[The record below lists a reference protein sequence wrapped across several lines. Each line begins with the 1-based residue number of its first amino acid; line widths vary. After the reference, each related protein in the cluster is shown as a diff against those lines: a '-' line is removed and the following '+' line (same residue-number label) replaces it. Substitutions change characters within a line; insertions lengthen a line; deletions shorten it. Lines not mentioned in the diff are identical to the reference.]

1 MKSRSWAMLFAGLI
15 AALLLL
21 WKLLPGSGGNTV
33 GVYQDGDL
41 VKTIYLP
48 HTGETETFEVFG
60 TAGGNTIEV
69 SKDGVRVVSAGC
81 PDQVCAWSW
90 GIRHGAV
97 HLPAEPAGHP
107 VPGGCEDGRCGR
119 GRRGKEPAMKKLRKL
134 TLAAL
139 LTAAGLVVFVIEAQ
153 LPPLAAIPGIK
164 PGLSNVFTMLTLFW
178 VGPSWALGTMFVRV
192 SLGCLLTGQTM
203 AFFYSLSGGLLAF
216 FIMWALKKPLGEE
229 KLWVLSAFGAMGH
242 NLGQM
247 AAALFITRTTA
258 LLYYLPVLM
267 VSAIGTGIFTGLCAQ
282 LVSRRARRAG
292 FLSK

>member
-1 MKSRSWAMLFAGLI
+1 
-15 AALLLL
+15 
-21 WKLLPGSGGNTV
+21 
-33 GVYQDGDL
+33 
-41 VKTIYLP
+41 
-48 HTGETETFEVFG
+48 
-60 TAGGNTIEV
+60 
-69 SKDGVRVVSAGC
+69 
-81 PDQVCAWSW
+81 
-90 GIRHGAV
+90 
-97 HLPAEPAGHP
+97 
-107 VPGGCEDGRCGR
+107 
-119 GRRGKEPAMKKLRKL
+119 MKKLRKL

-153 LPPLAAIPGIK
+153 LPPLTAIPGIK

-178 VGPSWALGTMFVRV
+178 VGPSWAL
-192 SLGCLLTGQTM
+192 
-203 AFFYSLSGGLLAF
+203 

>member
-1 MKSRSWAMLFAGLI
+1 
-15 AALLLL
+15 
-21 WKLLPGSGGNTV
+21 
-33 GVYQDGDL
+33 
-41 VKTIYLP
+41 
-48 HTGETETFEVFG
+48 
-60 TAGGNTIEV
+60 
-69 SKDGVRVVSAGC
+69 
-81 PDQVCAWSW
+81 
-90 GIRHGAV
+90 
-97 HLPAEPAGHP
+97 
-107 VPGGCEDGRCGR
+107 
-119 GRRGKEPAMKKLRKL
+119 MKKLRKL

-153 LPPLAAIPGIK
+153 LPPLTAIPGIK

-203 AFFYSLSGGLLAF
+203 AF

-292 FLSK
+292 RFNK

>member
-1 MKSRSWAMLFAGLI
+1 
-15 AALLLL
+15 
-21 WKLLPGSGGNTV
+21 
-33 GVYQDGDL
+33 
-41 VKTIYLP
+41 
-48 HTGETETFEVFG
+48 
-60 TAGGNTIEV
+60 
-69 SKDGVRVVSAGC
+69 
-81 PDQVCAWSW
+81 
-90 GIRHGAV
+90 
-97 HLPAEPAGHP
+97 
-107 VPGGCEDGRCGR
+107 
-119 GRRGKEPAMKKLRKL
+119 MKKLRKL

-153 LPPLAAIPGIK
+153 LPPLTAIPGIK

-229 KLWVLSAFGAMGH
+229 NLWVLSAFGAMGH

>member
-1 MKSRSWAMLFAGLI
+1 
-15 AALLLL
+15 
-21 WKLLPGSGGNTV
+21 
-33 GVYQDGDL
+33 
-41 VKTIYLP
+41 
-48 HTGETETFEVFG
+48 
-60 TAGGNTIEV
+60 
-69 SKDGVRVVSAGC
+69 
-81 PDQVCAWSW
+81 
-90 GIRHGAV
+90 
-97 HLPAEPAGHP
+97 
-107 VPGGCEDGRCGR
+107 
-119 GRRGKEPAMKKLRKL
+119 MKKLRKL

-153 LPPLAAIPGIK
+153 LPPLTAIPGIK

-178 VGPSWALGTMFVRV
+178 V

-267 VSAIGTGIFTGLCAQ
+267 VSAIVTGIFTGLCAQ